1 MQVPLL
7 DLKAQF
13 KPMKGEIMKAIE
25 EVSDSQYFILGKKV
39 EDFEASIAKYCECQ
53 YAVGVTSGS
62 DALLVA
68 LMVEGIGAGDE
79 VITTPFSFF
88 ATVGAIARVGAKPVF
103 VDINEDDF
111 NINPD
116 LIEAKITKNTKA
128 IIPVHLYGQMSEMDK
143 IMAIA
148 KKHNLVV
155 IEDGAQAIGSEYMN
169 KKAGCFGNY
178 GCFSFFPS
186 KNLGG
191 FGDGG
196 IVTTN
201 DQKKYNLLKQFRNH
215 GASPQNKYVYE
226 YIGGNFRLDALQAVI
241 LQIKLKYL
249 DGWHDAR
256 QKNAQE
262 YRKLF
267 ANSKVSDQI
276 VVPVNIK
283 NATRHIY
290 NQFCIKVKN
299 GKRDMLKSGLQKAEI
314 GTDIYYP
321 LSLHQQQCFAYLGHK
336 TGDFPISEKVAD
348 QILALPI
355 YPESSTEQREYV
367 VSSIEQILLSNSQ

>member
-13 KPMKGEIMKAIE
+13 RPMKEEIMKAIE
-25 EVSDSQYFILGKKV
+25 EVCDAQYFILGKKV
-39 EDFEASIAKYCECQ
+39 EDFEASIAKYCQTQ
-53 YAVGVTSGS
+53 YAVGVSSGS

-103 VDINEDDF
+103 VEINEDDF

-128 IIPVHLYGQMSEMDK
+128 IIPVHLYGQTADMDK

-148 KKHNLVV
+148 KKHNLIV
-155 IEDGAQAIGSEYMN
+155 IEDGAQAIGSEYKN
-169 KKAGCFGNY
+169 KRAGTFGDY

-201 DQKKYNLLKQFRNH
+201 CKEKYELLKSFRNH
-215 GASPQNKYVYE
+215 GSSPQNKYIYNHV
-226 YIGGNFRLDALQAVI
+226 GGNFRLDALQAVI
-241 LQIKLKYL
+241 LQVKLKYL
-249 DGWHDAR
+249 DTWSAAR
-256 QKNAQE
+256 QSNADD

-267 ANSKVSDQI
+267 AQSKVADKVI
-276 VVPVNIK
+276 TPVNVK
-283 NATRHIY
+283 SATRHIY
-290 NQFCIKVKN
+290 NQFCLIVKG
-299 GKRDMLKSGLQKAEI
+299 GKRDALKAGLVKAEI

-321 LSLHQQQCFAYLGHK
+321 VPLHIQECFKYLGGK
-336 TGDFPISEKVAD
+336 KGDFPISERVAD
-348 QILALPI
+348 SIIAIPI
-355 YPESSTEQREYV
+355 YPETTHEQRKYV
-367 VSSIEQILLSNSQ
+367 VSTIEKVLSE

>member
-13 KPMKGEIMKAIE
+13 RPMKAEIMKAIE
-25 EVSDSQYFILGKKV
+25 EVCDAQYFILGKKV
-39 EDFEASIAKYCECQ
+39 EDFESSIAQYCQCQ
-53 YAVGVTSGS
+53 YACGVTSGS
-62 DALLVA
+62 DALLVS

-103 VDINEDDF
+103 VDINADDF
-111 NINPD
+111 NINPE
-116 LIEAKITKNTKA
+116 LIEAKITKKTKA
-128 IIPVHLYGQMSEMDK
+128 IIPVHLYGQMAAMDK

-148 KKHNLVV
+148 RKHNLVV
-155 IEDGAQAIGSEYMN
+155 IEDGAQAIGSEYLN
-169 KKAGCFGNY
+169 KRAGTFGDY

-201 DQKKYNLLKQFRNH
+201 SKEKYDLLKSFRNH
-215 GASPQNKYVYE
+215 GSSPQNKYIYNH
-226 YIGGNFRLDALQAVI
+226 IGGNFRLDALQAVV

-249 DGWHDAR
+249 DSWSAAR
-256 QKNAQE
+256 QKNADE

-267 ANSKVSDQI
+267 AQSKVADAVI
-276 VVPVNIK
+276 LPVNAK

-290 NQFCIKVKN
+290 NQFCIQVKN
-299 GKRDMLKSGLQKAEI
+299 GKRDALKAGLLKAEI

-321 LSLHQQQCFAYLGHK
+321 VPLHVQECFKYLGGK
-336 TGDFPISEKVAD
+336 KGDFPVSERVAD
-348 QILALPI
+348 NILALPI
-355 YPESSTEQREYV
+355 YPETTSEQRQYV
-367 VSSIEQILLSNSQ
+367 VATVEKVLSE